1 MQLKKVMNFIV
12 GFGTGCMVS
21 SIWNFSGMKTHTTRK
36 TEIQPTTLDKEK
48 KYRMYYNVLNQWM
61 LLKNRGVRIADIIAN
76 AGCKNIAIYGM
87 GELGRR
93 LYEELRDSEL
103 VVSYCIDNMP
113 QDNNYEVPI
122 ISSEEEYGQVDL
134 IIVTPVY
141 EFDDI
146 KNKIQ
151 NIYSYRCESLQ
162 SVVFQELEI

>member
-1 MQLKKVMNFIV
+1 MRLKNVINFIV
-12 GFGTGCMVS
+12 GVATGYIAS
-21 SIWNFSGMKTHTTRK
+21 SIWTISGMKVDAERK
-36 TEIQPTTLDKEK
+36 AEIQPGTLDKEK
-48 KYRMYYNVLNQWM
+48 KYRMYYNVLNQWI
-61 LLKNRGVRIADIIAN
+61 LLKNRGEKIADIIAN

-93 LYEELRDSEL
+93 LYEELRDSE
-103 VVSYCIDNMP
+103 VVVKYCIDNMP

-122 ISSEEEYGQVDL
+122 ISSEEEYEQVDL